1 MIQQCLLMD
10 GYNAIFMMNKVST
23 EEVEI
28 IANGKE
34 YKNEIMYNAK
44 LSNFFFIYI
53 NFQM

>member
-10 GYNAIFMMNKVST
+10 GYNAIFMMNKVSS

-34 YKNEIMYNAK
+34 YKNEMMYN
-44 LSNFFFIYI
+44 I
-53 NFQM
+53 NLAFG